1 MISPSPLLV
10 SWIWKLRFLRDW
22 NPKRFL
28 VRSEEP
34 DYADRVREN
43 RRMKRM
49 ASRSH
54 LKRTTSPPSWMPI
67 LRSSPGA
74 SGFHASRCY
83 QGIDKYHV
91 GARISVGC
99 SANGGVE
106 GRPPDSHSAGG
117 WSRSCNRDSEWA
129 QGRPL
134 LRAPSIQIY
143 SERLILMSQ
152 VMHKDLGLT
161 RFPTMNW
168 MLIAM

>member
-1 MISPSPLLV
+1 METRVSELMRVDQLISSLMAR
-10 SWIWKLRFLRDW
+10 LRQANKEKRDRCRKINNDIAITVTCQLDLEAAISLKKSKRDW

-34 DYADRVREN
+34 DYADSVREN

-117 WSRSCNRDSEWA
+117 WSRSCNRD
-129 QGRPL
+129 L
-134 LRAPSIQIY
+134 
-143 SERLILMSQ
+143 
-152 VMHKDLGLT
+152 
-161 RFPTMNW
+161 
-168 MLIAM
+168 